1 MRICVVYALPD
12 EQALVELEVPV
23 GTSVA
28 EAIELSGLR
37 RRYPQIP
44 TTPPCAIY
52 GRSVQPVH
60 AVREGDRIE
69 ILRPLLIDPKES
81 RRRAASRTSGR

>member
-12 EQALVELEVPV
+12 EQTLVELDVPA
-23 GTSVA
+23 GTSVEQA
-28 EAIELSGLR
+28 VELSGLR

-52 GRSVQPVH
+52 GRSVQP
-60 AVREGDRIE
+60 AQPVREGDRIE
-69 ILRPLLIDPKES
+69 ILRPLMIDPKES
-81 RRRAASRTSGR
+81 RRRAASRTSRR